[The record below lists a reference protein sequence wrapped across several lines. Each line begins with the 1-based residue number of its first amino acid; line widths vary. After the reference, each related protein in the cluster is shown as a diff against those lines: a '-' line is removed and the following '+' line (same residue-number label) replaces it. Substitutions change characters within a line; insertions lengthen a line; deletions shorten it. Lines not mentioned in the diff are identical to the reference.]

1 MSDEQKSQAS
11 DGGSGA
17 TREDDGQLPQVAVG
31 DIVCQVYRLDAA
43 IERDDGLAEFKATHL
58 ETGSRHVLT
67 PIPPEMAVDQAA
79 MDQLTQEVG
88 LLRYLEHPAVV
99 DYEGVIPDD
108 DGRDYMVR
116 DFVEGP
122 SLSAVMARG
131 AFSMD
136 DVRLLRDRIGHGL
149 MAAHEHGITHGSFS
163 PEKIILEEGDPA
175 KSKIV
180 DFGLVR
186 PAEITVKTLETDA
199 SAGRQ
204 AYAAPEQLG
213 LYGGHVDAR
222 TDIFAF
228 GLVLAAA
235 ALGRGLDQDKTMVSL
250 LKERQSK
257 PDLSTLPEELRDDLA
272 PLLEPDPDDRPA
284 SLGDIIVAEEA
295 AQMAAKLT
303 ADPDYRSTSKQPS
316 GRGGW
321 TIAGVVV
328 AVIALIG
335 FASQQ
340 LIEVPSGDRVEAP
353 TRPDI
358 AELVE
363 SDEGELGESPS
374 ALDDES
380 TPEPAETQV
389 AESAEA
395 PAEPAESA
403 TQSEPETSDAT
414 EPDSSSPP
422 PEPTDEPTEAA
433 VAEPSTPEPEP
444 TGDQEGLLPPPE
456 LPSDLQETEEAASE
470 TQTAGMTEAE
480 PAEASESEADTAGA
494 TEEATQE
501 AGDPAQETAATETEP
516 ADTEPVESMTE
527 AAQEAFEAAQ
537 QATVPE
543 EAESE
548 TEEAADAGV
557 DMAEPADVE
566 SEPAETEMAEAP
578 AVEAETDGE
587 MAAPDEDGEPVQQAE
602 APSESERFDSALSG
616 TQRRAVQRGL
626 QALGHYDGAIDGLFG
641 PGTRAGVMAYQ
652 RSAGA
657 AADGFV
663 AADQL
668 ARLTEVADRVAAQQ
682 GQASSPSPSATAPAV
697 AAPTSRQPTLAEAL
711 KAQESKTTGIGLGND
726 FEWLKRRALGGDR
739 ASQTRLAMR
748 YQRGQGAPENLTEAV
763 KWFRL
768 AAEGGDPKG
777 QYNLGLLYES
787 GNGVAQDYAEAANWF
802 AKAAAQNEPGARRRL
817 DSLYERGLVEPPS

>member
-11 DGGSGA
+11 NGGSGPA
-17 TREDDGQLPQVAVG
+17 REDDGQLPQVAVG
-31 DIVCQVYRLDAA
+31 DVVCQVYRLDAV

-67 PIPPEMAVDQAA
+67 PIPPEMAADQAA

-88 LLRYLEHPAVV
+88 LLRYLEHAAVV
-99 DYEGVIPDD
+99 DYEGLVPDD

-131 AFSMD
+131 AFSLD

-163 PEKIILEEGDPA
+163 PEKIILEEGDPT

-257 PDLSTLPEELRDDLA
+257 PDLSSLPEELRDDLA

-303 ADPDYRSTSKQPS
+303 ADPEDRSTSKQPTS
-316 GRGGW
+316 RGGW
-321 TIAGVVV
+321 TIAGIVV
-328 AVIALIG
+328 AVVALIG

-363 SDEGELGESPS
+363 SDDGELGEIPPAEDSES
-374 ALDDES
+374 A
-380 TPEPAETQV
+380 PEPVEAQV
-389 AESAEA
+389 AETDEA
-395 PAEPAESA
+395 PAEPD
-403 TQSEPETSDAT
+403 TSDSA
-414 EPDSSSPP
+414 EPDSSAPL
-422 PEPTDEPTEAA
+422 PEPTDDSTAVA
-433 VAEPSTPEPEP
+433 VAEPATPEPE
-444 TGDQEGLLPPPE
+444 TAGDEEGLLPPPE
-456 LPSDLQETEEAASE
+456 LPSDLQETEEASE
-470 TQTAGMTEAE
+470 AQTAGTTEPE
-480 PAEASESEADTAGA
+480 PAETSEAEADTASADAG
-494 TEEATQE
+494 TTQE
-501 AGDPAQETAATETEP
+501 TDDTSQETAATETESAEAEP
-516 ADTEPVESMTE
+516 AESMAE

-537 QATVPE
+537 QAALPQETDSDSE
-543 EAESE
+543 AADAETDTAETAEAESE
-548 TEEAADAGV
+548 AT
-557 DMAEPADVE
+557 
-566 SEPAETEMAEAP
+566 ETEMAEAP
-578 AVEAETDGE
+578 AAEAEADGE
-587 MAAPDEDGEPVQQAE
+587 MAASDDDAEPLQQAE

-616 TQRRAVQRGL
+616 AQRRAVQRGL

-668 ARLTEVADRVAAQQ
+668 ARLTEVAERVAVQQ
-682 GQASSPSPSATAPAV
+682 GQASAPSAPSPSATAPAV
-697 AAPTSRQPTLAEAL
+697 AAATARQPTLAEAL
-711 KAQESKTTGIGLGND
+711 KAQESKTAGIGLGND

-739 ASQTRLAMR
+739 ASQTRLALR
-748 YQRGQGAPENLTEAV
+748 YQRGQGAPENMAEAV

-787 GNGVAQDYAEAANWF
+787 GNGVAQDYAQAANWF